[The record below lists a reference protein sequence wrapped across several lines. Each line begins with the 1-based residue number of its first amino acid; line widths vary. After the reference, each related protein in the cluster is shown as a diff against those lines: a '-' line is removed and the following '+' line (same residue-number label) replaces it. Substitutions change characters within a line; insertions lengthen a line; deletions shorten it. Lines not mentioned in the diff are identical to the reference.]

1 MAPKTRT
8 IKNKH
13 AAPKGASSKG
23 SGSSSGGGGGG
34 KRSST
39 DGISKSRKP
48 QGKVI
53 SQQVKEKG
61 RAGLSKKPKKKIYT
75 EAELN
80 IPTLNM
86 VTPVGV
92 EKPKGKKKGKVFVD
106 DTVSRLF
113 SDLLALHELADAVVF
128 CMWNMD

>member
-23 SGSSSGGGGGG
+23 SGSSSSGG
-34 KRSST
+34 KRSAT

-48 QGKVI
+48 KGPVV

-61 RAGLSKKPKKKIYT
+61 RSTLSKKPKKKFYT

-86 VTPVGV
+86 ITPVGV

-106 DTVSRLF
+106 DTVGF
-113 SDLLALHELADAVVF
+113 SLSSLIYSH
-128 CMWNMD
+128 